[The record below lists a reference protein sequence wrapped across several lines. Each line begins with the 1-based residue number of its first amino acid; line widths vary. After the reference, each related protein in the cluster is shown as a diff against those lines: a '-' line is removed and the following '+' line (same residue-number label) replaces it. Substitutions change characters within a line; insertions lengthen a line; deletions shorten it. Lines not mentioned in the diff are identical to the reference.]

1 MKKKVIAVVCTCVA
15 LFSMTACGSDT
26 DTVQMQEQEKTI
38 KVTEIADATSSE
50 SDTDAEIWKTS
61 TESGA
66 DEQNPETV
74 KEVQNPET
82 PSEEKEAAEMI
93 LNIQAGDHLL
103 TATLAQNSS
112 VEALVEMLSEG
123 TVTIWMSDYANMEK
137 VGSLP
142 DSLPGNDEQ
151 ISTEAGDLILY
162 QGNSFV
168 IYYDTNSWNFT
179 RLGKINDMTQQEL
192 KEILGDGDITVELSL
207 SAT

>member
-50 SDTDAEIWKTS
+50 SDTDA
-61 TESGA
+61 
-66 DEQNPETV
+66 
-74 KEVQNPET
+74 QNPET

-123 TVTIWMSDYANMEK
+123 TVTIRMSDYANMEK